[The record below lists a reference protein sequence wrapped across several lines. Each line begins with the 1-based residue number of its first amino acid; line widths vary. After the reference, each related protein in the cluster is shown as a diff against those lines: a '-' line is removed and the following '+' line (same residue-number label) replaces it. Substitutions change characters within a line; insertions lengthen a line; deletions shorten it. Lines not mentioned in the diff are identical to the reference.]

1 MMQRGRFEL
10 SVLSVLWKPCK
21 TLWASCISIAK
32 AASARRAKLR
42 DLKPD
47 QGENGAKGTWER
59 HWSLRL
65 SVTCSL
71 RYRGVCGEPT
81 PSPSSP
87 TRLLLST
94 GRLREFSLLL
104 PPSTSC
110 AKRPFL
116 GGVLSRSYLR
126 LPWAETSAVV
136 FAVFLT
142 RVPFRVCPGL
152 GCRLSHGRA
161 RGGGRRGGFSLRAST
176 SGRTSYR
183 HHTKSE
189 YFFVFESTAAEPRVP
204 GS

>member
-1 MMQRGRFEL
+1 MAPKARGSVIGRF
-10 SVLSVLWKPCK
+10 
-21 TLWASCISIAK
+21 ASPSRVRCGTEVS
-32 AASARRAKLR
+32 AASQHPHLPPPPASFPLR
-42 DLKPD
+42 
-47 QGENGAKGTWER
+47 
-59 HWSLRL
+59 
-65 SVTCSL
+65 
-71 RYRGVCGEPT
+71 
-81 PSPSSP
+81 
-87 TRLLLST
+87 

-110 AKRPFL
+110 AKHPFL